1 MEHIKGM
8 YYKPEQSYEDLSREE
23 QIREYIQSFK
33 EPALNICRQLQ
44 EAFSIGKYSDI
55 FGVDTSGR
63 IPALIVYEFAKAV
76 ANHCGIPPPS
86 CWFLPPV
93 PDLERK
99 KEIGKQLKNRSS
111 KAPIL
116 MVDDTI
122 HSGRSIADASE
133 IVRSLEIPFDVAVF
147 IAYNLDEEHLKLH
160 QDYIQADN
168 LYIGENDFVSDGV
181 FDEDEPKHPVKNSSV
196 NGVERLIGP
205 LHLGSQETIILGDAT
220 YQKDVN
226 VARAEVAVLTQ
237 EISNILLNK

>member
-1 MEHIKGM
+1 M
-8 YYKPEQSYEDLSREE
+8 YYKPEESYNEIPRTE
-23 QIREYIQSFK
+23 QVQEFIRSFK

-44 EAFSIGKYSDI
+44 EAFSKGKYSDI
-55 FGVDTSGR
+55 LGVDTSGR

-76 ANHCGIPPPS
+76 AKHHGIPPPS

-99 KEIGKQLKNRSS
+99 KEIRKQLKNRSS

-122 HSGRSIADASE
+122 HHGRSIADASE
-133 IVRSLEIPFDVAVF
+133 IVRSFEIPFDVAIF
-147 IAYNLDEEHLKLH
+147 IAYNLDTEHLKLH

-181 FDEDEPKHPVKNSSV
+181 FDDDEPKHPVKDSAV
-196 NGVERLIGP
+196 NGVERVTGP
-205 LHLGSQETIILGDAT
+205 LHLGSQETVIGGDSIH
-220 YQKDVN
+220 QDDVN
-226 VARAEVAVLTQ
+226 TARAAIATLVQ
-237 EISNILLNK
+237 EIGEELLNK